1 MTHLSYDEP
10 ESWVGSS
17 TGRTTEVRGTQLI
30 RLAVI
35 VGLAYYVGTRIGFA
49 LTLKPS
55 PVSTLWPPNS
65 ILLAAFLLTA
75 RSSWWAVL
83 GGAFVAHLI
92 GQLQSGIPIP
102 MVLGWFVTNA
112 SEGLIGAT
120 LIRHYIKGPVDL
132 SSFRQVSI
140 FVAAAFLGTSL
151 SSFLDAGMVSLAGR
165 APSGFWDVWLTRTP
179 GNLLAS
185 LTLVP
190 VILTWSRTELSEF
203 RAAPARCY
211 VEAGLLA
218 AGLLAVCAFVFVS
231 LEEVPPT
238 APVLLYAPLPFLVW
252 AAIRFGPRGT
262 SACLL
267 LVGGLA
273 IWGVVGGHGPFVGRS
288 APENAL
294 SIQLFLAM
302 ISVPLLTLAA
312 VMQEREQSQVA
323 ARQDQE
329 RLDLALS
336 ASEVGT
342 WEWCIADD
350 TGSMSPKSRQILGVP
365 DSDEVVTHNDFLNL
379 VSSQDRAAVAQ
390 AMQDCMS
397 NGSAYE
403 CEFRVPLAG
412 GGVRWVL
419 AKGKVLYDTLGKP
432 DRFLGVNVDITDRK
446 SAAELRHEE
455 VALRQ
460 SEARFRELADTMPQ
474 IVWSAGPGGQ
484 LEYFNQRWYGLTGA
498 ESASTEEASWL
509 SMTHPDDRQALL
521 QAWGESV
528 RTGQPCQVEH
538 RLRVQTTGR
547 YRWHLARALPVR
559 DGSGAVIRWYGSCT
573 DIEDQKLVER
583 ELRKARLELEERVAE
598 RTTELSSAVLAL
610 RDEIAERIAAER
622 ALRSSEERFGKAFHS
637 SPDAITV
644 VRQSDYRFIEVN
656 EKWEAMFGYSRAEVL
671 GRTSY
676 DLGLVVHSDES
687 DHARTVLDARGSL
700 RDYELDVRNDI
711 TEWKRSQALLQEQQR
726 ELAHLSR
733 VAALGELSG
742 TLAHELNQPLAA
754 ILANARAAERILS
767 TAVPNIPE
775 LREILKDIAFDD
787 RRAGEVISRLRGLL
801 KKGDPQL
808 RPVRL
813 DDIVQEVTTL
823 LHSEL
828 IERRVS
834 VEAHLSPCMPLVLGD
849 RVQLQQVLLNMMM
862 NACDAM
868 ADQPAPTRK
877 MIIATT
883 LTAEGQ
889 VQLSVKDNGVGVPP
903 SRLEQIFDPFVT
915 TKDHGLGLGLA
926 ICRSIVTAH
935 GGRLWAMNNPGRG
948 ASLLMALDPIEDGRG
963 QQAR

>member
-1 MTHLSYDEP
+1 
-10 ESWVGSS
+10 
-17 TGRTTEVRGTQLI
+17 
-30 RLAVI
+30 
-35 VGLAYYVGTRIGFA
+35 
-49 LTLKPS
+49 
-55 PVSTLWPPNS
+55 
-65 ILLAAFLLTA
+65 
-75 RSSWWAVL
+75 
-83 GGAFVAHLI
+83 
-92 GQLQSGIPIP
+92 
-102 MVLGWFVTNA
+102 
-112 SEGLIGAT
+112 
-120 LIRHYIKGPVDL
+120 
-132 SSFRQVSI
+132 
-140 FVAAAFLGTSL
+140 
-151 SSFLDAGMVSLAGR
+151 MVSLAGR
-165 APSGFWDVWLTRTP
+165 APAGFWDVWVTRTP

-190 VILTWSRTELSEF
+190 VILTWWRTELSEF
-203 RAAPARCY
+203 RTVPARCY
-211 VEAGLLA
+211 VEAGLLV

-238 APVLLYAPLPFLVW
+238 APVLLYVPLPFLVW
-252 AAIRFGPRGT
+252 AAVRFGPRGT
-262 SACLL
+262 STCLL
-267 LVGGLA
+267 LVGCLA
-273 IWGVVGGHGPFVGRS
+273 IWGAVHGHGPFVSRS
-288 APENAL
+288 AAENAL

-302 ISVPLLTLAA
+302 VSVPLLTLAA
-312 VMQEREQSQVA
+312 VMREREQSQVA
-323 ARQDQE
+323 ARRYQE

-336 ASEVGT
+336 ASQVGT
-342 WEWCIADD
+342 WEWCIADN

-365 DSDEVVTHNDFLNL
+365 DSDEVVTQNDFLNL

-390 AMQDCMS
+390 TMLDCMS
-397 NGSAYE
+397 TGAPYE
-403 CEFRVPLAG
+403 CEFRVPQA

-419 AKGKVLYDTLGKP
+419 AKGKVLYDPLGKP
-432 DRFLGVNVDITDRK
+432 DRFLGVNVDITDQK

-498 ESASTEEASWL
+498 ESASTEEANWL

-521 QAWGESV
+521 QAWRESV

-538 RLRVQTTGR
+538 RLKVHTTGQ

-559 DGSGAVIRWYGSCT
+559 DGNGAVIRWYGSCT

-583 ELRKARLELEERVAE
+583 KLRNARLELEERVAE
-598 RTTELSSAVLAL
+598 RTTELSSAVIAL
-610 RDEIAERIAAER
+610 RDEIADRIAAER

-637 SPDAITV
+637 SPDAIAI
-644 VRQSDYRFIEVN
+644 VRQSDYGFIEVN
-656 EKWEAMFGYSRAEVL
+656 EKWEAMFGFCRAEVL

-676 DLGLVVHSDES
+676 ELGLALLSEES
-687 DHARTVLDARGSL
+687 AQARDLLDSSGSL
-700 RDYELDVRNDI
+700 RDYEIDVRNKAGDVFRI
-711 TEWKRSQALLQEQQR
+711 IMVADTVEMAGEDCYIIIIRDVTERKRSQALLQEQQR

-767 TAVPNIPE
+767 TNVPNITE

-813 DDIVQEVTTL
+813 EDIVQEVTTL

-834 VEAHLSPCMPLVLGD
+834 VEAHLSTGMPLVLGD

-868 ADQPAPTRK
+868 ADQPAATRK
-877 MIIATT
+877 MVIATT
-883 LTAEGQ
+883 LTPEGR
-889 VQLSVKDNGVGVPP
+889 VQLSVKDSGVGVPP

-935 GGRLWAMNNPGRG
+935 GGRLWALNNPERG
-948 ASLLMALDPIEDGRG
+948 ASMLMALDPIEDGHG
-963 QQAR
+963 QLAR